1 MTIVVGAV
9 VVPAVTVD
17 LTVLINGIDAKVDE
31 LVIAIVVP
39 AVVVAVVNAFEVN
52 SAEVVTEFHGVVVST
67 EASKSSAS
75 KTCLG
80 RKYDSTVI
88 SSASPRDTAS
98 ELVDKSLVCMFSM
111 NSVEFALRTIL
122 STVSIIVT
130 DDNIPGRSMTYAN
143 STMILPWVRE
153 RSFTSILAS
162 VSSKYSD

>member
-9 VVPAVTVD
+9 VVPVGAVD
-17 LTVLINGIDAKVDE
+17 LIVLMNGIDVKVDE
-31 LVIAIVVP
+31 PVITIVVP
-39 AVVVAVVNAFEVN
+39 AVVVAVVNDFEVN

-67 EASKSSAS
+67 EASKSSTS

-80 RKYDSTVI
+80 REYDSTVI
-88 SSASPRDTAS
+88 PLASPRDTAS
-98 ELVDKSLVCMFSM
+98 ELVDKSFVCISSM

-130 DDNIPGRSMTYAN
+130 DDNIPGRDMTYAN

-162 VSSKYSD
+162 VSSKSSD